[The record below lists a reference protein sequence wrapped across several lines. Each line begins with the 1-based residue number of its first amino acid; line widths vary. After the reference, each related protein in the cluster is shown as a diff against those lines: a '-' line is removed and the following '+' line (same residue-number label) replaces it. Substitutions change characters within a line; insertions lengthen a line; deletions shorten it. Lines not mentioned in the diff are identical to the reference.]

1 MGYSRW
7 CGETRRCTQEDRG
20 KEETD
25 NYSSYDLWD
34 ENNNYELKEVKI
46 STKYTLSTGDIIYIN
61 DLENINDIIT
71 DVTKQNKI

>member
-1 MGYSRW
+1 MKNKFMVIDY
-7 CGETRRCTQEDRG
+7 G